1 MTTTPSRKQKPYSL
15 SLNSNNIH
23 LPKYLM
29 KFLSLALIH
38 LCISLALFAAPAEK
52 SDKGEKKTNFPS
64 RGEIMKKFDSDKDG
78 KLSEEE
84 RKNLRNEMSGAR
96 TGVPPLLAKKFD
108 KDGDGKLSEEERAE
122 FRKDL
127 ASKGRRLPPHLM
139 QRFDTNGDGEL
150 SDEERSGARQA
161 WEDRKQEMLKKFDA
175 DGDGTLNVE
184 ERREAIKQAKVSAGK
199 EAKEVYSAEEKKQV
213 SPGKKKEEKPSKEGG
228 NKKQKGKKKDS

>member
-1 MTTTPSRKQKPYSL
+1 
-15 SLNSNNIH
+15 
-23 LPKYLM
+23 M
-29 KFLSLALIH
+29 KLLSLAIVYLFLTFALI
-38 LCISLALFAAPAEK
+38 AAQTEK
-52 SDKGEKKTNFPS
+52 PKKVENKTNFPS
-64 RGEIMKKFDSDKDG
+64 RGEIMKKFDTNKDG

-84 RKNLRNEMSGAR
+84 RKNLRNEISGAR
-96 TGVPPLLAKKFD
+96 TGIPPLLAKKFD

-139 QRFDTNGDGEL
+139 EHFDTNGDGEL

-184 ERREAIKQAKVSAGK
+184 ERREAIKQAKLNPGK
-199 EAKEVYSAEEKKQV
+199 EANKTNLEEGSKQDSKGNKK
-213 SPGKKKEEKPSKEGG
+213 GG
-228 NKKQKGKKKDS
+228 NKKPKVKKKNS

>member
-1 MTTTPSRKQKPYSL
+1 
-15 SLNSNNIH
+15 
-23 LPKYLM
+23 M
-29 KFLSLALIH
+29 KLLSLAIVYLF
-38 LCISLALFAAPAEK
+38 LSFALVAAQTEK
-52 SDKGEKKTNFPS
+52 PKKVENKTNFPS
-64 RGEIMKKFDSDKDG
+64 RGEIMKKFDTNKDG

-139 QRFDTNGDGEL
+139 ERFDTNGDGEL

-184 ERREAIKQAKVSAGK
+184 ERREAIKQAKLNPGK
-199 EAKEVYSAEEKKQV
+199 EAKKTNLEEGNKK
-213 SPGKKKEEKPSKEGG
+213 GG
-228 NKKQKGKKKDS
+228 NKKPKVKKKNP